1 MSRSENGSK
10 KSGKK
15 GTRKSASNTQV
26 RDWSIRGAVAVVL
39 VILLVLALQ
48 EFGVK
53 QAASGTAAAWRGA
66 LRSKS
71 ENADLVKSEFD
82 RITVQGKPSMTSD
95 KAEANTVAAVTTNT
109 YVWKGMVRSYTV
121 KVLFGLGN
129 DPPVE
134 AIDGP

>member
-1 MSRSENGSK
+1 MSRSEKGSK
-10 KSGKK
+10 KSKK
-15 GTRKSASNTQV
+15 KSAPNTQV
-26 RDWSIRGAVAVVL
+26 RDWSVRGAVALVL
-39 VILLVLALQ
+39 VILLVFALQ

-53 QAASGTAAAWRGA
+53 QAASGTAAAWRAA
-66 LRSKS
+66 LSSKS

-82 RITVQGKPSMTSD
+82 KIAVKGKPIMTSG
-95 KAEANTVAAVTTNT
+95 KADANTVSAVTANT

-134 AIDGP
+134 VIEGP